1 MSGTLYLCATPI
13 GNLKDISL
21 RALDVL
27 GSVQLIAAEDTRHT
41 KKLLNYFQIKTALTS
56 YHQHNEKGKSGELID
71 YLKSGRDLA
80 LVSDAGL
87 PGISDPGE
95 VLVRRALQEEI
106 PVDVIPGP
114 SAFAS
119 GLVIS
124 GMPCT
129 PLYFAGFLPS
139 TGKARRDALREM
151 KGIRATQV
159 FYEGPHRL
167 TKLLEDILD
176 IYGDVAVV
184 VARELTK
191 LHQEL
196 LRGKVS
202 EILNR
207 LLEVPPKGEIVVYV
221 APPAQA
227 ELEAPEDWA
236 AEVGKLVKEGINKK
250 DAIKLLAEKY
260 KVPKRQVYNSTVQA
274 ESEDLDRV

>member
-13 GNLKDISL
+13 GNLKDITL
-21 RALDVL
+21 RALDIL
-27 GSVQLIAAEDTRHT
+27 GRVQLIAAEDTRHT
-41 KKLLNYFQIKTALTS
+41 QKLLNYYQIKTALTS
-56 YHQHNEKGKSGELID
+56 YHQHNEKGKSTELID

-106 PVDVIPGP
+106 PVEVIPGA
-114 SAFAS
+114 SAFPS

-129 PLYFAGFLPS
+129 PIYFAGFLPS
-139 TGKARRDALREM
+139 TGKARRDALKEL
-151 KGIRATQV
+151 KGIRATQI

-167 TKLLEDILD
+167 TKLLADILD

-196 LRGKVS
+196 LRGKAS

-207 LLEVPPKGEIVVYV
+207 LLEAPPKGEIVVYV
-221 APPAQA
+221 APPA
-227 ELEAPEDWA
+227 EVKLKVPEDWA
-236 AEVGKLVKEGINKK
+236 VEVGKLVREGFNKK

-260 KVPKRQVYNSTVQA
+260 RVPKRQIYNSTIRP
-274 ESEDLDRV
+274 ESEESDLI

>member
-13 GNLKDISL
+13 GNLKDITL

-27 GSVQLIAAEDTRHT
+27 GRVQLIAAEDTRHT
-41 KKLLNYFQIKTALTS
+41 QKLLNYYQIKTGLTS
-56 YHQHNEKGKSGELID
+56 YHQHNEKLKSGELIQR
-71 YLKSGRDLA
+71 LKSGMDVA

-106 PVDVIPGP
+106 PVEVIPGP
-114 SAFAS
+114 SAFTS

-124 GMPCT
+124 GVPCT

-139 TGKARRDALREM
+139 TGKARRDSLN
-151 KGIRATQV
+151 KLKDIQATQV

-167 TKLLEDILD
+167 TKLLVDVLD

-202 EILNR
+202 EVLNR
-207 LLEVPPKGEIVVYV
+207 LLQVPPKGEIVVYV
-221 APPAQA
+221 VPPAPVEPA
-227 ELEAPEDWA
+227 APGDWK
-236 AEVGKLVKEGINKK
+236 AEVGKLVKEGMSKK

-260 KVPKRQVYNSTVQA
+260 QVPKRQIYNSTLQDSGEPDPV
-274 ESEDLDRV
+274 